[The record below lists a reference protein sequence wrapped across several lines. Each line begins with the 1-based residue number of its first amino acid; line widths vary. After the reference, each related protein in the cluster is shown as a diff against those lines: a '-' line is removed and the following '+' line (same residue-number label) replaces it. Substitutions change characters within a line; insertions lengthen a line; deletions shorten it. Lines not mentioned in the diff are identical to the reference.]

1 MSAGVFILILVVAIA
16 ALVLM
21 IVKAKMHPVL
31 ALFIAA
37 LGTGI
42 ALGYGVTGSVDYI
55 SNGFGGTLGSVG
67 ITIILGAII
76 SMAIEDTGAAKVI
89 ANFFIKLFR
98 GKRME
103 LAPSLTAFIM
113 SIPVFGDITM
123 VLTAPIAS
131 MLSKRKHI
139 SMSTMASFTG
149 LGLFLTHGLVP
160 PTPGIL
166 AIALMFGSDLGMT
179 IVWGLVISFV
189 GFFGTYFLLRKWTE
203 KEWIEPNPEFVR
215 GMEETD
221 SDSVDDIL
229 IKDPGLPHTGEGFL
243 PLLLPVLLI
252 SVSSF
257 AQMYA
262 AEGSAIYTICT
273 TIGNK
278 VIALSIGL
286 LYSFYLGYKQRK
298 MVLGVYA
305 DTYNEPKAKLG
316 EVMLNKWVARGLVVC
331 LSPLLITAMG
341 GAFGN
346 VLKNSPALEPLSKL
360 IADSPIPA
368 ILVPWAIAAIMMT
381 SVGSM
386 TTAGMTAAAI
396 VLPMMPDLGLS
407 SLAAVLAITAVAV
420 GDVHSLLSLG
430 EEAIYNMET
439 LGDVLLP
446 AVSMATAAS
455 GSPAMAVVKHGA
467 TILFSDF
474 LLRLIHSLLIP
485 LCYAF
490 VAANVAW
497 AALANEGL
505 KRLAGFLKW
514 LITMVLSVVLLV
526 FVGYLNLSGV
536 ISGGADAAT
545 VKAAKFTLSNLVPVV
560 GGVISDTA
568 ETLLAGAA
576 ILRNA
581 AGVFGMLAV
590 LGICVAPFL
599 NLGAH
604 YLLYKGTAAL
614 AATAA
619 GSGRLTGLIE
629 ALGTAFGLI
638 LAMTASCAVLLTV
651 AMVSAVSAVG

>member
-103 LAPSLTAFIM
+103 LAPALTAFIM

-273 TIGNK
+273 TIGTDGASG
-278 VIALSIGL
+278 AL
-286 LYSFYLGYKQRK
+286 RRAK

-407 SLAAVLAITAVAV
+407 SLAAVLAIGSGTLMGNHYNNSGFWVMGQFFHLNTKQSVKYVTVPCAVASV
-420 GDVHSLLSLG
+420 ICL
-430 EEAIYNMET
+430 I
-439 LGDVLLP
+439 
-446 AVSMATAAS
+446 
-455 GSPAMAVVKHGA
+455 AVV
-467 TILFSDF
+467 IL
-474 LLRLIHSLLIP
+474 
-485 LCYAF
+485 
-490 VAANVAW
+490 
-497 AALANEGL
+497 
-505 KRLAGFLKW
+505 
-514 LITMVLSVVLLV
+514 
-526 FVGYLNLSGV
+526 
-536 ISGGADAAT
+536 
-545 VKAAKFTLSNLVPVV
+545 
-560 GGVISDTA
+560 
-568 ETLLAGAA
+568 
-576 ILRNA
+576 NA
-581 AGVFGMLAV
+581 VGVFG
-590 LGICVAPFL
+590 
-599 NLGAH
+599 
-604 YLLYKGTAAL
+604 
-614 AATAA
+614 
-619 GSGRLTGLIE
+619 
-629 ALGTAFGLI
+629 
-638 LAMTASCAVLLTV
+638 
-651 AMVSAVSAVG
+651 

>member
-103 LAPSLTAFIM
+103 LAPALTAFIM

-257 AQMYA
+257 AA
-262 AEGSAIYTICT
+262 VFPSVGS
-273 TIGNK
+273 
-278 VIALSIGL
+278 
-286 LYSFYLGYKQRK
+286 
-298 MVLGVYA
+298 GVYA
-305 DTYNEPKAKLG
+305 ATKSAVKSMVNTLAAELAPYGIRVNGYIPGVIDTDMTHALTVSNG
-316 EVMLNKWVARGLVVC
+316 E
-331 LSPLLITAMG
+331 AM
-341 GAFGN
+341 
-346 VLKNSPALEPLSKL
+346 KS
-360 IADSPIPA
+360 
-368 ILVPWAIAAIMMT
+368 AIAMQT
-381 SVGSM
+381 FGE
-386 TTAGMTAAAI
+386 
-396 VLPMMPDLGLS
+396 PMD
-407 SLAAVLAITAVAV
+407 
-420 GDVHSLLSLG
+420 
-430 EEAIYNMET
+430 
-439 LGDVLLP
+439 
-446 AVSMATAAS
+446 
-455 GSPAMAVVKHGA
+455 
-467 TILFSDF
+467 
-474 LLRLIHSLLIP
+474 
-485 LCYAF
+485 
-490 VAANVAW
+490 VAW
-497 AALANEGL
+497 ALAF
-505 KRLAGFLKW
+505 LASDYARY
-514 LITMVLSVVLLV
+514 ITGTTLE
-526 FVGYLNLSGV
+526 
-536 ISGGADAAT
+536 ISGGKMGVQNPA
-545 VKAAKFTLSNLVPVV
+545 KAWK
-560 GGVISDTA
+560 DK
-568 ETLLAGAA
+568 ETRA
-576 ILRNA
+576 
-581 AGVFGMLAV
+581 
-590 LGICVAPFL
+590 
-599 NLGAH
+599 
-604 YLLYKGTAAL
+604 
-614 AATAA
+614 
-619 GSGRLTGLIE
+619 
-629 ALGTAFGLI
+629 
-638 LAMTASCAVLLTV
+638 
-651 AMVSAVSAVG
+651 

>member
-1 MSAGVFILILVVAIA
+1 MSKRAESREPA
-16 ALVLM
+16 ASQRENLKRRKHYVCWSIHSDSGSGDRSLG
-21 IVKAKMHPVL
+21 ADDRQSKMHPVL

-103 LAPSLTAFIM
+103 LAPALTAFIM

-407 SLAAVLAITAVAV
+407 SLAAVLAIGSGTLMGNHYNNSGFWVMGQFFHLNTKQSVKYVTVPCAVASV
-420 GDVHSLLSLG
+420 ICL
-430 EEAIYNMET
+430 I
-439 LGDVLLP
+439 
-446 AVSMATAAS
+446 
-455 GSPAMAVVKHGA
+455 AVV
-467 TILFSDF
+467 IL
-474 LLRLIHSLLIP
+474 
-485 LCYAF
+485 
-490 VAANVAW
+490 
-497 AALANEGL
+497 
-505 KRLAGFLKW
+505 
-514 LITMVLSVVLLV
+514 
-526 FVGYLNLSGV
+526 
-536 ISGGADAAT
+536 
-545 VKAAKFTLSNLVPVV
+545 
-560 GGVISDTA
+560 
-568 ETLLAGAA
+568 
-576 ILRNA
+576 NA
-581 AGVFGMLAV
+581 VGVFG
-590 LGICVAPFL
+590 
-599 NLGAH
+599 
-604 YLLYKGTAAL
+604 
-614 AATAA
+614 
-619 GSGRLTGLIE
+619 
-629 ALGTAFGLI
+629 
-638 LAMTASCAVLLTV
+638 
-651 AMVSAVSAVG
+651 

>member
-1 MSAGVFILILVVAIA
+1 
-16 ALVLM
+16 
-21 IVKAKMHPVL
+21 
-31 ALFIAA
+31 
-37 LGTGI
+37 
-42 ALGYGVTGSVDYI
+42 
-55 SNGFGGTLGSVG
+55 
-67 ITIILGAII
+67 
-76 SMAIEDTGAAKVI
+76 MAIEDTGAAKVI

-103 LAPSLTAFIM
+103 LAPALTAFIM

-407 SLAAVLAITAVAV
+407 SLAAVLAIGSGTLMGNHYNNSGFWVMGQFFHLNTKQAVKYVTVPCAVASV
-420 GDVHSLLSLG
+420 ICL
-430 EEAIYNMET
+430 I
-439 LGDVLLP
+439 
-446 AVSMATAAS
+446 
-455 GSPAMAVVKHGA
+455 AVV
-467 TILFSDF
+467 IL
-474 LLRLIHSLLIP
+474 
-485 LCYAF
+485 
-490 VAANVAW
+490 
-497 AALANEGL
+497 
-505 KRLAGFLKW
+505 
-514 LITMVLSVVLLV
+514 
-526 FVGYLNLSGV
+526 
-536 ISGGADAAT
+536 
-545 VKAAKFTLSNLVPVV
+545 
-560 GGVISDTA
+560 
-568 ETLLAGAA
+568 
-576 ILRNA
+576 NA
-581 AGVFGMLAV
+581 VGVFG
-590 LGICVAPFL
+590 
-599 NLGAH
+599 
-604 YLLYKGTAAL
+604 
-614 AATAA
+614 
-619 GSGRLTGLIE
+619 
-629 ALGTAFGLI
+629 
-638 LAMTASCAVLLTV
+638 
-651 AMVSAVSAVG
+651 

>member
-103 LAPSLTAFIM
+103 LAPALTAFIM

-215 GMEETD
+215 GMEETG

-407 SLAAVLAITAVAV
+407 FLAAVLAIGSGTLMGNHYNNSGFWVMGQFFHLNTKQSVKYVTVPCAVASV
-420 GDVHSLLSLG
+420 ICL
-430 EEAIYNMET
+430 I
-439 LGDVLLP
+439 
-446 AVSMATAAS
+446 
-455 GSPAMAVVKHGA
+455 AVV
-467 TILFSDF
+467 IL
-474 LLRLIHSLLIP
+474 
-485 LCYAF
+485 
-490 VAANVAW
+490 
-497 AALANEGL
+497 
-505 KRLAGFLKW
+505 
-514 LITMVLSVVLLV
+514 
-526 FVGYLNLSGV
+526 
-536 ISGGADAAT
+536 
-545 VKAAKFTLSNLVPVV
+545 
-560 GGVISDTA
+560 
-568 ETLLAGAA
+568 
-576 ILRNA
+576 NA
-581 AGVFGMLAV
+581 VGVFG
-590 LGICVAPFL
+590 
-599 NLGAH
+599 
-604 YLLYKGTAAL
+604 
-614 AATAA
+614 
-619 GSGRLTGLIE
+619 
-629 ALGTAFGLI
+629 
-638 LAMTASCAVLLTV
+638 
-651 AMVSAVSAVG
+651 